1 MNEKDVKIVEIR
13 LRKLEGGYQFEHLQA
28 NDIAVAT
35 EEITA
40 FDATRFAFRQIVE
53 WEEDAKRE
61 EQTRRKMIV
70 ELVRE
75 GLTAPYV
82 NVKVGSAEVRLFP
95 LSAGS
100 EPSFKERLNAFS
112 PNERKVLIRKLEMQI
127 DSYSPGDCPTVFK
140 DMLKRIK
147 ESG

>member
-1 MNEKDVKIVEIR
+1 MNETDVKIVEIR

-53 WEEDAKRE
+53 WEEEVKKE
-61 EQTRRKMIV
+61 EQTRRRMIV

-75 GLTAPYV
+75 GVTAPYI
-82 NVKVGSAEVRLFP
+82 NVKVGTAAVRLFP
-95 LSAGS
+95 LSTHQI
-100 EPSFKERLNAFS
+100 PSFEERLNEFS
-112 PNERKVLIRKLEMQI
+112 PNERKVLIAKFEMQI
-127 DSYSPGDCPTVFK
+127 DSYSTGDCPTVFK

-147 ESG
+147 ENG